1 MACYGMAWP
10 GLAWYCIAEQQLNT
24 MEDGSYD
31 GLDPIDHQLCPY
43 SVSGF
48 ILIFAQNPGSD
59 KGSLWDI
66 EFTAGLS

>member
-31 GLDPIDHQLCPY
+31 GLSPIDHQLHPIFSLWFY
-43 SVSGF
+43 F
-48 ILIFAQNPGSD
+48 NFAQNPGSD